1 MKLPARALAA
11 PLLSALAAL
20 VAPGCAFF
28 NRAVKVDHPRVE
40 LPSGVAYQE
49 VIEGLGPAATP
60 DDEVTFDYTAWLEDG
75 TRLDSTHDR
84 GVPVTCVVREAPL
97 PGWREGLVGM
107 RAGGSRRL
115 WLPPAAA
122 YGEAGVPGLVPP
134 GATLAFLIEMLE
146 VHAAALDAGEEG
158 APPEEAADEA
168 GVAPADPGSP

>member
-1 MKLPARALAA
+1 MKPPPRA
-11 PLLSALAAL
+11 ALAAL
-20 VAPGCAFF
+20 LAALCAPGCAFF

-40 LPSGVAYQE
+40 LPSGVAYEE
-49 VIEGLGPAATP
+49 VIVGLGPAAGP

-84 GVPVTCVVREAPL
+84 GVPVTLVVREAPL

-107 RAGGSRRL
+107 RAGGSRKL

-134 GATLAFLIEMLE
+134 DAALAFLIEMLE
-146 VHAAALDAGEEG
+146 VRSNAAEGETQEAGEGQGGAPDAGE
-158 APPEEAADEA
+158 P
-168 GVAPADPGSP
+168 